1 MIVTKSGPD
10 GNPGNRQSGY
20 FFSIFVGGF
29 FGCQLTLLGKKEAVK
44 ITCTTTF
51 SSFFQTFL
59 EIIARDELTDVTQKF
74 EFDSEGVYHTGSC
87 SEGSGGHDQ
96 LMTYLNGLPPETTHG
111 LMRVSQAN
119 HWNKNRTSGMEL
131 IKKLQRT
138 QQVRRGCIALPR
150 AV

>member
-1 MIVTKSGPD
+1 MAAKLLCLYE
-10 GNPGNRQSGY
+10 R
-20 FFSIFVGGF
+20 
-29 FGCQLTLLGKKEAVK
+29 GCCEDYLHNLFL
-44 ITCTTTF
+44 
-51 SSFFQTFL
+51 FFQTFL

-138 QQVRRGCIALPR
+138 QQVRRGCTALPR